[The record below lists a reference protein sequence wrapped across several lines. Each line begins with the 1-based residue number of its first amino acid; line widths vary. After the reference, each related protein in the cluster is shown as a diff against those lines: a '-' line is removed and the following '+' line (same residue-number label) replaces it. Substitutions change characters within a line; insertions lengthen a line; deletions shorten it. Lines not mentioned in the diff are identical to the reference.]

1 MDWALILSLVLMA
14 IGLIGVVLP
23 LVPGIVL
30 ILLAALFYAV
40 VEGFNKLDIVTV
52 VVLTLLGL
60 VGVTADIWVSSL
72 GARTGGASF
81 LSILAGLFLGLAGL
95 LFFSLPG
102 AIIGSIL
109 GVLGVEMLRVK
120 DWRKGLNA
128 GLGWLVGWLISTVV
142 QLTIALIMIVIFV
155 WQVGLI

>member
-1 MDWALILSLVLMA
+1 VDWVLILSLILMA

-23 LVPGIVL
+23 VVPGIVL
-30 ILLAALFYAV
+30 ILAAALFYAL
-40 VEGFNKLDIVTV
+40 VEGFEKLGLVTV
-52 VVLTLLGL
+52 VVLTVLGV

-72 GARTGGASF
+72 GARAGGASF
-81 LSILAGLFLGLAGL
+81 LSILGGLFLGLAGL

-109 GVLGVEMLRVK
+109 GVLAVEMLRVK
-120 DWRKGLNA
+120 DWRRGLNA
-128 GLGWLVGWLISTVV
+128 GVGWLVGWLISTVI
-142 QLTIALIMIVIFV
+142 QLTIALIMIAIFV